1 MKNKIINFLFILVF
15 ILSYNV
21 KANSTEFVFESEY
34 IEFKNSGN
42 IIEAKNGVKIT
53 SDNEIEITADE
64 SLYNKLTLE
73 LILKGNVVFID
84 VIRDIKIQ
92 SQEAPRS
99 VALHGAFVVE
109 MFMNCRRGA
118 SEALKK
124 PP

>member
-21 KANSTEFVFESEY
+21 QANSTEFVFESEY

-92 SQEAPRS
+92 SQEATYNKNT
-99 VALHGAFVVE
+99 E
-109 MFMNCRRGA
+109 KII
-118 SEALKK
+118 KK
-124 PP
+124 RYFLFIGEESWPYSY